1 MQKEPKRALA
11 LVPGI
16 AGAITTALL
25 LTIAGPA
32 RAADADAAQALARRS
47 NCFKCHS
54 VDKKKDAPP
63 WKELAAKLKGKA
75 DAQATVIKH
84 ITTGPKVKLEDG
96 SEEEHPVIKTKN
108 QDEIKNLADWI
119 LSL

>member
-16 AGAITTALL
+16 AALLVAAPGASFALDEDAATALMKKSDC
-25 LTIAGPA
+25 T
-32 RAADADAAQALARRS
+32 
-47 NCFKCHS
+47 KCHS
-54 VDKKKDAPP
+54 VDKKKEAPP

-96 SEEEHPVIKTKN
+96 SEEDHPVIKTKN
-108 QDEIKNLADWI
+108 QDEIKNLTDWI